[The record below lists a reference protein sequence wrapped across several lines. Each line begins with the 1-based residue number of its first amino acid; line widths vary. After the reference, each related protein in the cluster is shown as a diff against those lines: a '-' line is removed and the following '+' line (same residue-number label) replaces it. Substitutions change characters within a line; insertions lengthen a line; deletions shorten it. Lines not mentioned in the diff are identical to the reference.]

1 MDAESVDSILSKD
14 GLRLKNE
21 SEVLHSLLHWSIF
34 ECCRRELDDTVE
46 NRRLVLTSTHLIW
59 RIRFLA
65 APAED
70 LWHDPKI
77 LSQLLSPEEMSFFL
91 LIVGAKGQL
100 TNYQNTFEF
109 TYRELHN
116 LGIIKLQQHTPPKAK
131 HLWSNLTALIF
142 HPKEVVLQ
150 KKFLFVWLVFSNDQ
164 NIVYCYLFLS

>member
-77 LSQLLSPEEMSFFL
+77 LSQLLSPEEMSVL
-91 LIVGAKGQL
+91 LAYRRGQRTADQLPEYIRIHLPRIAQSRNYKTPAAYTTKGKTSLEQSNCSNIPSKGSCIAEKVFICL
-100 TNYQNTFEF
+100 ACIFE
-109 TYRELHN
+109 
-116 LGIIKLQQHTPPKAK
+116 
-131 HLWSNLTALIF
+131 
-142 HPKEVVLQ
+142 
-150 KKFLFVWLVFSNDQ
+150 
-164 NIVYCYLFLS
+164 